1 MDRALS
7 MRAHME
13 TQGISGKCYN
23 CQMMKVSCSRKGSQ
37 FTHLLVLVRQQM
49 VAGLEMLVLAA
60 C

>member
-1 MDRALS
+1 